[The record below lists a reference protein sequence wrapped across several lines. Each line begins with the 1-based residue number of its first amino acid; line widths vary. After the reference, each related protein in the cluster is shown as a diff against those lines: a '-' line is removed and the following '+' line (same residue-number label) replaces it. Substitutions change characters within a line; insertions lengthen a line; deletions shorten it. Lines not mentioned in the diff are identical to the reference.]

1 MTQVQISQFKNG
13 NDNQSLYPETGV
25 VYTEL
30 SSPETEKLKVRHT
43 LEFPQPEFAL
53 KQDSSKEVG
62 IPALNENETSDSKTL
77 HQSPAPA
84 SNSGLPRQVRAVFR
98 RGGRLSEY

>member
-13 NDNQSLYPETGV
+13 NDNQSLYSETGV

-30 SSPETEKLKVRHT
+30 SSSETEKLKVRHA
-43 LEFPQPEFAL
+43 LEFPQPEFDL
-53 KQDSSKEVG
+53 KQDSAQEVG
-62 IPALNENETSDSKTL
+62 MSALNENETSDSKTL

-84 SNSGLPRQVRAVFR
+84 SNSGLRQQVRSVFR
-98 RGGRLSEY
+98 RGGRLSE